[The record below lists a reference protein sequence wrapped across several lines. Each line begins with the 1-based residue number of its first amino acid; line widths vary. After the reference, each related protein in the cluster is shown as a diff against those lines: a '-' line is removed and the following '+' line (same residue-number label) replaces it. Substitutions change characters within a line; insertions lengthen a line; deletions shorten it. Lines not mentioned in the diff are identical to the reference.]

1 MEAKRML
8 WKEIIEKYPDQYVGL
23 SEVETGRN
31 SMDIIS
37 ANVKYTEDN
46 DGSDIIA
53 LKAIAGERK

>member
-1 MEAKRML
+1 
-8 WKEIIEKYPDQYVGL
+8 
-23 SEVETGRN
+23 
-31 SMDIIS
+31 MDIIS